1 MLGVTFAALVT
12 HGPHRH
18 RTVDRRRETGDR
30 PVPSF
35 SYVSVDDNGLELKG
49 VATAESEEQL
59 ADVLRRQGQY
69 LVRTAAASEGAVAL
83 SEIRLFERITRRDI
97 IFFTNQLATVMAT
110 GVGLV
115 EGLEDIETQTKK
127 AALRRV
133 VAAVRRDIEAGDSV
147 SAALAKHPTVF
158 NEMYVNIAKAGE
170 ATGQMERALAD
181 LVAQL
186 EWQDELN
193 GRIREVATYPVL
205 VIFML
210 VVLSVVLVVFTIPRF
225 MAVYERLNAQI
236 ELPLP
241 TRVVMG
247 ISAGLRSY
255 WPIIISGLV
264 VLIVSVRMYA
274 QTPDGSVTL
283 TRMAMRIPII
293 GELMRKIALSRFAH
307 FFATLH
313 ESGLEVAPSL
323 TLVEQLIGNAYLSQ
337 QFNRA
342 VQRVMAGESLSRA
355 LRAVGEF
362 PPVVI
367 QMIALGERTG
377 RMSKALE
384 DVRRYFDTEVDRT
397 IKRSLTLF
405 GPILLV
411 ILAGTFVMMALAF
424 YLPLFQLLR
433 GIQ

>member
-1 MLGVTFAALVT
+1 MPNFN
-12 HGPHRH
+12 
-18 RTVDRRRETGDR
+18 
-30 PVPSF
+30 
-35 SYVSVDDNGLELKG
+35 YVCVDDNGVELKG
-49 VATAESEEQL
+49 IAAAESEDHL

-69 LVRTAAASEGAVAL
+69 LVRAVIASEGGAAL
-83 SEIRLFERITRRDI
+83 AEIRILERINRRDV
-97 IFFTNQLATVMAT
+97 IFFTNQLGTVMAT

-115 EGLEDIETQTKK
+115 EGLADIESQTKK
-127 AALRRV
+127 VVLRRV
-133 VAAVRRDIEAGDSV
+133 VAAVRRDIESGESL
-147 SAALAKHPTVF
+147 STALAKHPTVF
-158 NEMYVNIAKAGE
+158 NDIYVNIVKAGE
-170 ATGQMERALAD
+170 ASGQMERALND

-186 EWQDELN
+186 EWQDDLN
-193 GRIREVATYPVL
+193 GRIREVATYPAL
-205 VIFML
+205 VVFML

-241 TRVVMG
+241 TRIVMG
-247 ISAGLRSY
+247 ISSGLRTY
-255 WPIIISGLV
+255 WPVIISGLV
-264 VLIVSVRMYA
+264 VMFVSIRMYA
-274 QTPDGSVTL
+274 QTPEGSVAL
-283 TRMAMRIPII
+283 TRTVMRIPIV
-293 GELMRKIALSRFAH
+293 GELLRKIALSRFAH
-307 FFATLH
+307 YFATLH
-313 ESGLEVAPSL
+313 DSGLEVAPSL
-323 TLVEQLIGNAYLSQ
+323 TLIEKLIGNAYLSQ

-342 VQRVMAGESLSRA
+342 VQRVMAGESLSHA

-362 PPVVI
+362 PPIVI

-411 ILAGTFVMMALAF
+411 ILAGTFVLMALAF

>member
-1 MLGVTFAALVT
+1 MPNFN
-12 HGPHRH
+12 
-18 RTVDRRRETGDR
+18 
-30 PVPSF
+30 
-35 SYVSVDDNGLELKG
+35 YVCVDDNGVELKG
-49 VATAESEEQL
+49 VAAAESEDQL

-69 LVRTAAASEGAVAL
+69 LVRSALASEAASGLAG
-83 SEIRLFERITRRDI
+83 IRLFEGMNKRDV
-97 IFFTNQLATVMAT
+97 IFFTQQLATVMAT

-115 EGLEDIETQTKK
+115 EGLNDIESQAKK
-127 AALRRV
+127 QGVRHVVAALRR
-133 VAAVRRDIEAGDSV
+133 DIESGGSM
-147 SAALAKHPTVF
+147 SAALAKHPKIF
-158 NEMYVNIAKAGE
+158 NDLYVNIVRAGE

-181 LVAQL
+181 LVVQL
-186 EWQDELN
+186 EWQAEIN
-193 GRIREVATYPVL
+193 SRIREVSTYPAM
-205 VIFML
+205 VILML
-210 VVLSVVLVVFTIPRF
+210 GVLSVVLVGFTIPRF

-241 TRVVMG
+241 TQIVMTVSEIVRG
-247 ISAGLRSY
+247 Y
-255 WPIIISGLV
+255 WPVIVTTIICAV
-264 VLIVSVRMYA
+264 VSLKVYA
-274 QTPDGSVTL
+274 QTPEGSVRL
-283 TRMAMRIPII
+283 SRLVMRIPII
-293 GELMRKIALSRFAH
+293 GELVRKIALSRFAH
-307 FFATLH
+307 YFATLH
-313 ESGLEVAPSL
+313 ESGIEVAPSL
-323 TLVEQLIGNAYLSQ
+323 ALVEKLIGNSHLSQ

-342 VQRVMAGESLSRA
+342 VQRVMAGESLSKA

-384 DVRRYFDTEVDRT
+384 DVRRYFDMEVDRT

-411 ILAGTFVMMALAF
+411 VLAGTFVMMALAF